1 MNSMFIIKQHLKKR
15 GKTFMIQS
23 FKIFPY
29 SSFLCS
35 TCTCNTIIIIKM
47 IWKKVVIMIKDKP
60 RCMRNFTTL
69 LFAMDVYQI
78 YIVFVFT
85 KEYFIAKTIIFFVI
99 KE

>member
-1 MNSMFIIKQHLKKR
+1 
-15 GKTFMIQS
+15 
-23 FKIFPY
+23 
-29 SSFLCS
+29 
-35 TCTCNTIIIIKM
+35 
-47 IWKKVVIMIKDKP
+47 MIKDKP

-78 YIVFVFT
+78 YIIVFVFT

>member
-1 MNSMFIIKQHLKKR
+1 
-15 GKTFMIQS
+15 
-23 FKIFPY
+23 
-29 SSFLCS
+29 
-35 TCTCNTIIIIKM
+35 M
-47 IWKKVVIMIKDKP
+47 IWKKAVIMIKDKP

-99 KE
+99 KEKLLFFYLRKNILYPLFLK

>member
-1 MNSMFIIKQHLKKR
+1 
-15 GKTFMIQS
+15 
-23 FKIFPY
+23 
-29 SSFLCS
+29 
-35 TCTCNTIIIIKM
+35 
-47 IWKKVVIMIKDKP
+47 MIKDKP

-85 KEYFIAKTIIFFVI
+85 KEYFMAKTNIFFVI

>member
-1 MNSMFIIKQHLKKR
+1 
-15 GKTFMIQS
+15 
-23 FKIFPY
+23 
-29 SSFLCS
+29 
-35 TCTCNTIIIIKM
+35 M
-47 IWKKVVIMIKDKP
+47 IWKKAVIMIKDKP

-85 KEYFIAKTIIFFVI
+85 KEYFIAKTKIFFVI